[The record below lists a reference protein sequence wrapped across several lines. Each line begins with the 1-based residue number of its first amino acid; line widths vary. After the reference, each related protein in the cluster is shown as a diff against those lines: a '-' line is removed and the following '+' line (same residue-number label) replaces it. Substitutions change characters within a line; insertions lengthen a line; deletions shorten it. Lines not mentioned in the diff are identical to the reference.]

1 MLKKVVSLLLCLVCF
16 GCSSSH
22 GSKSK
27 VLVTI
32 APYAG
37 FVKTLTDNQ
46 VQVEVFVPSGANPH
60 TYEPSPEQVKQ
71 FTQAKVWFRIGD
83 PIETKMVSFLNEY
96 KIQIVNISKDWATLD
111 AAPHVHEDGHVHSH
125 DEKDLHLWMNPLIL
139 AEQLQEISI
148 VLSQQFPAL
157 ETLIKDNCQ
166 KLQNRL
172 RKLDVETSKKLAH
185 FENRYLLVSHP
196 ALGYYCD
203 RYHLNQLSVEIEGKD
218 PRPQDIAALMTTLQK
233 HPVPVVLIE
242 PQYNTKGAI
251 LIASKL
257 KIPYVEINPYSE
269 NYFGMFDQLTDTIV
283 KYYDNSNS

>member
-1 MLKKVVSLLLCLVCF
+1 MLKKVVLFLLCLVCF
-16 GCSSSH
+16 GCTSSQNP
-22 GSKSK
+22 KSK

-37 FVKTLTDNQ
+37 FVKNLTDNQ

-60 TYEPSPEQVKQ
+60 TYEPTPDQVKQ
-71 FTQAKVWFRIGD
+71 FTQAKVWFSIGD
-83 PIETKMVSFLNEY
+83 PIEKKMVSFLREY
-96 KIQIVNISKDWATLD
+96 DIQIVNISKDWATLD
-111 AAPHVHEDGHVHSH
+111 AAAHTHEEGHVHSH
-125 DEKDLHLWMNPLIL
+125 DEKDLHLWMNPLIV
-139 AEQLQEISI
+139 AEQLQEISLI
-148 VLSQQFPAL
+148 LSQQFPELDAI
-157 ETLIKDNCQ
+157 IKNNCEKMQ
-166 KLQNRL
+166 KKL
-172 RKLDVETSKKLAH
+172 RNLDVETSKKLAR
-185 FENRYLLVSHP
+185 FENQYLLVSHP

-242 PQYNTKGAI
+242 PQYNKKGAI

-257 KIPYVEINPYSE
+257 KIPYVEINPYSG
-269 NYFGMFDQLTDTIV
+269 NYFGMFDELTDTIV